1 MILVEIN
8 KKSGQVTG
16 DWIVRNGS
24 GGRIISRHR
33 TKSAAVKRARRE
45 ARKRGTSFRVQDTQ
59 GRWSQG
65 PGYG

>member
-8 KKSGQVTG
+8 KKSGQRRG

-24 GGRIISRHR
+24 GGKILSRHR
-33 TKSAAVKRARRE
+33 TKSAATKRARTE
-45 ARKRGTSFRVQDTQ
+45 ARKRNTSFRVQDTK